1 MKKNILDAEARATI
15 LVRIG
20 KMKPD
25 AAAVWGKMNAAQ
37 CMCHMADQL
46 RMLLNELPTADRS
59 TFMSRTLVKTLV
71 MAGMPAP
78 KGKVP
83 TAPEIDQVSAGTKP
97 TTFEADRKALLHLID
112 RYLAT
117 PEGFAYQVHPFFGRL
132 TRRQWGKLIWSH
144 LDHHLGQFGV

>member
-1 MKKNILDAEARATI
+1 MKKSILDPDGLASMLA
-15 LVRIG
+15 RIG
-20 KMKPD
+20 NMKAD
-25 AAAVWGKMNAAQ
+25 APAQWGKMNAAQ

-59 TFMSRTLVKTLV
+59 TFMSRTFVKTLV
-71 MAGMPAP
+71 MLGMPAP

-97 TTFEADRKALLHLID
+97 TTFEADRKVLLHLID

-117 PEGFAYQVHPFFGRL
+117 PEGFAYQTHPFFGRL
-132 TRRQWGKLIWSH
+132 SRKQWGKLVWTH
-144 LDHHLGQFGV
+144 LDHHLSQFGA